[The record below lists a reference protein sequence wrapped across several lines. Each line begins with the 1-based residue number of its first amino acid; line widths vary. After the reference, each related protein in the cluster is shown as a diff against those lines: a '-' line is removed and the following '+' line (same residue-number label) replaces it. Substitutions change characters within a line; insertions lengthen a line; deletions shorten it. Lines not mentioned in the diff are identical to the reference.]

1 MAAPKLYGSVDST
14 ATMRALASLF
24 DHEVEFEFVAIDLKA
39 GDHQTP
45 SFLSLSPFGEV
56 PIFQEGEL
64 TLFESRAIMRYI
76 SHSYPKPGK
85 ERVYMTP
92 KMQGIVAAW
101 IDVEDHHFNPPATKL
116 IAELA
121 QKPKKGLVADQAVVA
136 EGATELS
143 LVLDVYEE
151 RLTESEFLGGDKFT
165 SADLTHLPNL
175 HYLMATPMR
184 KLFESRPHVNA
195 WCSDILARP
204 AWAKVVEMFDKY

>member
-24 DHEVEFEFVAIDLKA
+24 DHEVEVEFEFVAIDLKA

-56 PIFQEGEL
+56 PVFQEGGL

-101 IDVEDHHFNPPATKL
+101 IDVEDHHFNPPAAKL
-116 IAELA
+116 IAELV

-165 SADLTHLPNL
+165 SA
-175 HYLMATPMR
+175 
-184 KLFESRPHVNA
+184 
-195 WCSDILARP
+195 ILAYP
-204 AWAKVVEMFDKY
+204 IYITLWQHQ